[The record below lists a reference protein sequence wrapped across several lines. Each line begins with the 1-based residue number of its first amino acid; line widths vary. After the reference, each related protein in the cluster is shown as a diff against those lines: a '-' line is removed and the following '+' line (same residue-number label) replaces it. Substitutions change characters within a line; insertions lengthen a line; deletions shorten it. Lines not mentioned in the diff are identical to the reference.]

1 MRQGGQPF
9 TGSLLVFGLV
19 NVNAILFLLF
29 TFLIFRHLTKLF
41 VERRAR
47 VFGSR
52 LRTRLVLTFVSLA
65 LIPTMFMFFIAWQLI
80 SGRLEYQWDKL
91 VKDTLE
97 QTMVLGRV
105 FTQGVQEK
113 LQAVSDLS
121 RRQLEAQGAWWSK
134 DKKVLEAGLTAFSR
148 TYHLTSLEIVTAQ
161 GEPTAAGEI
170 LSPDNQPVPA
180 FPPLDAED
188 LKDSGFQRQ
197 AVAGGVLISL
207 TTPLKALPG
216 PGQPAYLVARQFIPG
231 SLLHQIMEADNQVQ
245 KVRYSQRLLRPVRVS
260 HYLTLVIVTLLTVM
274 SAIWLAFYMAREITT
289 PIRQLAEGTLKVAG
303 GDYDFHIDEKS
314 KDEIGFLVSSFNK
327 MTHDLQA
334 SRKELAQALA
344 QLRTSLISQEAQK
357 RYMEIL
363 LRNVA
368 AGVIGVDPDGKI
380 TNINDSAAQIFR
392 ATREEVLGQPGRSLL
407 PPGDHQELVDFAA
420 AAQRSGRTMEKRIH
434 LNYPDKTLYLLLKTT
449 ALKDDTGRSLGMV
462 TVIEDLTELERAQR
476 QAAWREVARAIAH
489 EVKNPLTPIGPRP
502 SACDGGTGE
511 NPRRRQGLRRV
522 HPGHQRPGGRD
533 QKPGERVLPVRQAPP
548 SGPGPHDLNALVRDA
563 LTLYQEVQPRVSLT
577 FLPDPALAP
586 VTFDQEQMK
595 RVLLNLVD
603 NALAAIPDTGA
614 VTLSV
619 HGEPEVE
626 RVRVEIADTGVGIPE
641 PYKARVFEPYFS
653 TKRGGTGL
661 GLAIVQ
667 SIVAEHQ
674 GHIRVEDDAPAD
686 PRDSVNSLST
696 RKHTRPLCKQ
706 ETLNRMGRAEGERR
720 GPPHPALPPQK
731 NLELSEQ
738 TMAATIPLVDD
749 EPQILQALSGLL
761 QDEEFEVLTA
771 PDGKPPCAW
780 SGCRPGPGHA
790 GHRAPRPGRPR
801 DS

>member
-1 MRQGGQPF
+1 MSVPLVTPPAAAKRKRRREKILIGLLLLLVVALTSLEIYLVRQGGQPF

-97 QTMVLGRV
+97 QTMALGRV

-121 RRQLEAQGAWWSK
+121 RRHLEAQGAWWK
-134 DKKVLEAGLTAFSR
+134 DKKALEAGLTAFAR
-148 TYHLTSLEIVTAQ
+148 TYHLTSLEIVTAE
-161 GEPTAAGEI
+161 GEPTATGAI

-188 LKDSGFQRQ
+188 LKDRDFHRQ

-207 TTPLKALPG
+207 ATPLRAPPG

-231 SLLHQIMEADNQVQ
+231 SLLHQVMEADNQVH
-245 KVRYSQRLLRPVRVS
+245 KVKYSQRLLRPVRVS

-303 GDYDFHIDEKS
+303 GDYDFQIDEKS

-334 SRKELAQALA
+334 SRKELAEALA

-357 RYMEIL
+357 RDMEIL

-368 AGVIGVDPDGKI
+368 AGVIGVDPEGKI

-392 ATREEVLGQPGRSLL
+392 ADREEVLGELGRSLL

-420 AAQRSGRTMEKRIH
+420 AARRSGRTMEKRIH
-434 LNYPDKTLYLLLKTT
+434 LTYPDKTLYLLLKTT
-449 ALKDDTGRSLGMV
+449 ALKDDAGQSLGMV

-489 EVKNPLTPIGPRP
+489 EVKNPLTPIKLAAQRL
-502 SACDGGTGE
+502 
-511 NPRRRQGLRRV
+511 RRRYLGEIPDDGKVFDECTQV
-522 HPGHQRPGGRD
+522 ISD
-533 QKPGERVLPVRQAPP
+533 QVDVIKNLVNEFSRFARLPHLALA
-548 SGPGPHDLNALVRDA
+548 PHDLNALV
-563 LTLYQEVQPRVSLT
+563 QEPS
-577 FLPDPALAP
+577 P
-586 VTFDQEQMK
+586 
-595 RVLLNLVD
+595 
-603 NALAAIPDTGA
+603 
-614 VTLSV
+614 
-619 HGEPEVE
+619 
-626 RVRVEIADTGVGIPE
+626 
-641 PYKARVFEPYFS
+641 
-653 TKRGGTGL
+653 
-661 GLAIVQ
+661 
-667 SIVAEHQ
+667 
-674 GHIRVEDDAPAD
+674 
-686 PRDSVNSLST
+686 ST
-696 RKHTRPLCKQ
+696 RR
-706 ETLNRMGRAEGERR
+706 
-720 GPPHPALPPQK
+720 
-731 NLELSEQ
+731 S
-738 TMAATIPLVDD
+738 
-749 EPQILQALSGLL
+749 S
-761 QDEEFEVLTA
+761 
-771 PDGKPPCAW
+771 
-780 SGCRPGPGHA
+780 PGSA
-790 GHRAPRPGRPR
+790 
-801 DS
+801 